1 MCDPLCRSL
10 YFRYG
15 PAMEF
20 TIPLLEGIL
29 EQRYKRFL
37 ADIRIPDGSIITA
50 HCPNSGAMM
59 GLNQPGARAFLSK
72 SDNPKRKL
80 AHTLE
85 MLEVQAPDGPVMV
98 GINTMHPNKLA
109 KEAIEAGR
117 LPSLNG
123 YETLRKEVRYGEN
136 SRIDILLESEGKP
149 PCYVEVKN
157 VHLVRQSGL
166 HEFPD
171 CRTERGT
178 KHLRELTNVVKAG
191 NRAVMLYIIQR
202 GDGDRLAF
210 ASDLDPDYAA
220 TLAMA
225 HRAGVEVLALVC
237 HVSPQRIEAIRPVP
251 VDMPAV

>member
-1 MCDPLCRSL
+1 MKFPSPL
-10 YFRYG
+10 F
-15 PAMEF
+15 
-20 TIPLLEGIL
+20 EGIL

-37 ADIRIPDGSIITA
+37 ADIRLPNGTIITA

-85 MLEVQAPDGPVMV
+85 VLEVDAPAGPVMV

-109 KEAIEAGR
+109 QEAIIAGR
-117 LPSLNG
+117 LPTLAG
-123 YETLRKEVRYGEN
+123 YDTLRREVRYGEN
-136 SRIDILLESEGKP
+136 SRIDILLENEDRP

-157 VHLVRQSGL
+157 VHLVRQAGL

-178 KHLRELTNVVKAG
+178 KHLRELTTVVQG
-191 NRAVMLYIIQR
+191 GSRAVMLYIIQR

-210 ASDLDPDYAA
+210 ARDLDPDYVA
-220 TLAMA
+220 TLATA
-225 HRAGVEVLALVC
+225 HAAGVEVLALVC
-237 HVSPQRIEAIRPVP
+237 TVTTQGIDAIRPVP
-251 VDMPAV
+251 VDIPTV